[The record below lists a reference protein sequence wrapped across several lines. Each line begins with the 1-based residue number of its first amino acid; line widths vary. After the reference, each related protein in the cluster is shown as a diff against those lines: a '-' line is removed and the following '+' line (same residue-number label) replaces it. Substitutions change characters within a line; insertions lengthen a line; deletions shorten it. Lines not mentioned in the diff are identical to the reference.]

1 MSYFLLRSFL
11 LHCRPLVLGILLV
24 FAPPGLLSSQTAP
37 WSPHYTVV
45 SYTVPGGL
53 PSDRIFSITTDI
65 HGFLW
70 CATGGGLARFDG
82 SRWTAYPQMTGISAL
97 VTDAS
102 GVPRAAGNKGV
113 FYFHEGKW
121 HKQIPAL
128 PNGENTRITCMAADA
143 RRGLWLG
150 GNKKIFLLNHQNKLL
165 PYPRNP
171 QQQGNLTGIHVT
183 PGGDVWCGT
192 HDGVLLRFNGG
203 GFETITP
210 PKPGN
215 NLPLWFYTLTSD
227 SENSIW
233 LGTNRGILRGILKP
247 GKGLGI
253 TSAQGLSNNKVHAL
267 LHHPD
272 GTLWAGTE
280 NGLNRC
286 TFNSDGTPHIRVLL
300 PGLQFTSLYQDR
312 ENNLWA
318 GTHSS
323 GLRKLRAAQFKTFSR
338 EEGLPNN
345 LLSVFEDNENTIW
358 VGSATDGL
366 FRMEN
371 QRFVRVLDTNDKI
384 KTMDRDAKGNFW
396 IGTCGSGLLRID
408 RQGKRKV
415 FTINDGLLSDIFWA
429 ILVDGENRVWIG
441 THKGLNLYENG
452 TFRSFTTQNG
462 LPSNRVFNL
471 FQDRRGDIW
480 VLTDKGITVVKNG
493 DFSQPPTYLLQN
505 GIRTN
510 AVYQDKS
517 GVYWIGTYGQGL
529 FRLAGDS
536 LFRFHTGNG
545 LADDFIHQILEETP
559 GATGTNR
566 LWLGSNKG
574 IIRVDRGQLEA
585 FAAKRTDSFHCRLY
599 GTEQGLK
606 SNKCSIWARN
616 GALKAADGTLWFATE
631 KGLSTIVPAKTAT
644 TRPMLHTVVE
654 YLKFKRHTYYPNGRP
669 PMLRGG
675 GTVEIGFNAPTFV
688 SPRETVFK
696 YRLEGYD
703 ENFRILERGEPRK
716 TVYPHLPPGDYTFY
730 VSAKNADGVWNQQG
744 ARFTFTVT
752 RYFYQS
758 PLFFILCFVL
768 ASVIGFL
775 IIRQR
780 KKKPTPPDPS
790 PPEPRKKYSQA
801 LPDSVRIEEILER
814 LDQLMTGEK
823 IYRDETLTLNTL
835 AQKLD
840 IPAHWLTRIIN
851 EKLDK
856 RFNDYVN
863 AFRIREAVQH
873 LEGKK
878 ECNIL
883 NLAYDIGFN
892 SKAAF
897 YRAFKKFTGKTPGDY
912 IK

>member
-1 MSYFLLRSFL
+1 MSYFLIRSFL
-11 LHCRPLVLGILLV
+11 LHCRTLVLGMLLI
-24 FAPPGLLSSQTAP
+24 FTPSGLPGSQTAAA
-37 WSPHYTVV
+37 SPHYTVV
-45 SYTVPGGL
+45 SYTVSDGL

-82 SRWTAYPQMTGISAL
+82 LRWTTYPRMTGISAL

-102 GVPRAAGNKGV
+102 GVLRAAGNKGV
-113 FYFHEGKW
+113 FYFHQGKW

-128 PNGENTRITCMAADA
+128 ADGENTRITCMAADA

-150 GNKKIFLLNHQNKLL
+150 GNEKIFLLNHQNKFIA
-165 PYPRNP
+165 YPRDP
-171 QQQGNLTGIHVT
+171 QKQGNVIGIHVS
-183 PGGDVWCGT
+183 PGGYVWCGT
-192 HDGVLLRFNGG
+192 QNGVLLRFIGG
-203 GFETITP
+203 GFKTNP
-210 PKPGN
+210 PYKSGN
-215 NLPLWFYTLTSD
+215 NLPLWFYTLTTD
-227 SENSIW
+227 GENFLW
-233 LGTNRGILRGILKP
+233 LGTNRGILKP
-247 GKGLGI
+247 EKDLHI
-253 TSAQGLSNNKVHAL
+253 TSAHGLSNNKVHAL

-272 GTLWAGTE
+272 GTFWVGTE

-286 TFNSDGTPHIRVLL
+286 TLNSDGIPHFRVLL
-300 PGLQFTSLYQDR
+300 PGLQCTALYRDP
-312 ENNLWA
+312 ESNLWV

-323 GLRKLRAAQFKTFSR
+323 GLRKLRAAEFKTFSR
-338 EEGLPNN
+338 QEGLPGKI
-345 LLSVFEDNENTIW
+345 LSVFREDDNTIW
-358 VGSATDGL
+358 AGTATNGL

-384 KTMDRDAKGNFW
+384 KTMDRDAEGNFW

-408 RQGKRKV
+408 RQGKHKV
-415 FTINDGLLSDIFWA
+415 FTLKDGLLSDIFWA
-429 ILVDGENRVWIG
+429 ILADRENRVWIG
-441 THKGLNLYENG
+441 AQKGLNLYQNG
-452 TFRSFTTQNG
+452 TFHSFTTQDG
-462 LPSNRVFNL
+462 LLSNRVFNL
-471 FQDRRGDIW
+471 SQDRQGRIW
-480 VLTDKGITVVKNG
+480 VMTDKGITVVEKG
-493 DFSQPPTYLLQN
+493 DFSRPPTYPLRD

-510 AVYQDKS
+510 AVYHDKS
-517 GVYWIGTYGQGL
+517 GVSWIGTYGQGL
-529 FRLAGDS
+529 FRLEGDS

-545 LADDFIHQILEETP
+545 LADDFIHQILEELP
-559 GATGTNR
+559 VACGPKR

-574 IIRVDRGQLEA
+574 IIRVNRDQLEA
-585 FAAKRTDSFHCRLY
+585 FAAQRTDSYHCRLY
-599 GTEQGLK
+599 GTEHGLK

-616 GALKAADGTLWFATE
+616 SALKTADGRLWFATE
-631 KGLSTIVPAKTAT
+631 KGLSTIAPAETAPAL
-644 TRPMLHTVVE
+644 PMLPVVVE
-654 YLKFKRHTYYPNGRP
+654 YLEFKRHTYYPDGRP

-675 GTVEIGFNAPTFV
+675 GTVEIGFNAPAFI

-696 YRLEGYD
+696 YRLEEYD
-703 ENFRILERGEPRK
+703 DSFRIPEPGEPRK
-716 TVYPHLPPGDYTFY
+716 AVYPHLPPGDYTFT
-730 VSAKNADGVWNQQG
+730 VSVRNADGVWNPQD
-744 ARFTFTVT
+744 ARFTFSVS
-752 RYFYQS
+752 RYFHQS

-768 ASVIGFL
+768 VSIIGFL
-775 IIRQR
+775 IVRQR
-780 KKKPTPPDPS
+780 KRKPL
-790 PPEPRKKYSQA
+790 PPEPPKKYSQA
-801 LPDSVRIEEILER
+801 LPDSVRIETILER

-835 AQKLD
+835 AKKLD

-851 EKLDK
+851 DKLDK

-883 NLAYDIGFN
+883 NLAFDIGFN